1 MAKSNT
7 ALHSYAYLVLRI
19 SGRTFSG
26 LAREC
31 GCNPEVISMILLGQ
45 KKSRRLQEDIAVQL
59 GFGSWIQLSSE
70 AQRFYADFQARL
82 EEVRVCG

>member
-1 MAKSNT
+1 
-7 ALHSYAYLVLRI
+7 
-19 SGRTFSG
+19 
-26 LAREC
+26 
-31 GCNPEVISMILLGQ
+31 MILLGQ

-82 EEVRVCG
+82 EEARVCG

>member
-1 MAKSNT
+1 
-7 ALHSYAYLVLRI
+7 
-19 SGRTFSG
+19 
-26 LAREC
+26 
-31 GCNPEVISMILLGQ
+31 MILLGQ